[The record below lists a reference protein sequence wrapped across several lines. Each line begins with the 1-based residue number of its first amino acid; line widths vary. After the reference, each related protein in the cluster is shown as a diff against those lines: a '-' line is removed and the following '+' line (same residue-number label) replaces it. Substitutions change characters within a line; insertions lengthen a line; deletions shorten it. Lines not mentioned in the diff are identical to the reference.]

1 MKFLKLNRAAPRI
14 ALTLGCVGLLAL
26 HGCGGGGG
34 SPSNPA
40 PSGAVLS
47 GAVVDGPVAGA
58 TVSVFALA
66 ASGVPLPSTTQ
77 LPEPLATTSS
87 SASGAY
93 TLPPLPATF
102 TGPVEVTSSG
112 GTYKDDV
119 TGATVA
125 GPTLSAIIPSVAA
138 GTTTLSAQL
147 TPLTTLAAQIAIQ
160 TAAEPGADITS
171 LATTMNGL
179 VADYFGGQADIVAT
193 PIVDVSSASC
203 ASAATAAS
211 TDYST
216 VLAGLSYLASNNPSG
231 AQVSV
236 IDLIGAIAQDVAP
249 PDGVLDGYASGAPIT
264 VPTTTGGTTTLC
276 AIEGNCLPLTASSS
290 TLAQRVQTAVT
301 AFAASAKNTCG
312 VAPSGALL
320 SALAS
325 HNAPQKFFFS
335 IGGGFS
341 NIFGAGLVLSIDGAT
356 PLTID
361 SNAPFTFPALF
372 ANGYHYDVEVMTQPP
387 GQNCTLSSNTGAVA
401 SADVSNVSVDCELT
415 GLAYQL
421 SYQVSGLTGSGLIL
435 TDGFGLQAP
444 NGNQFAAFVTDLAAG
459 SPYAISVVTQPSNP
473 EQTCTVGSNGTGTVS
488 STSITNPAQV
498 TCTGAQAT
506 AAVYVIDSTNTLF
519 AFDALGNKLA
529 QVSLPFVVGN
539 INGGGIT
546 TDANNVYV
554 TIGATTSNFL
564 SGGVVA
570 YDKTTLAP
578 VTLANGSFSQLAT
591 PRGIVYD
598 PHNAQ
603 FYVGNGGT
611 TVTVY
616 DKAGTFVF
624 SFPRGPGSDAIYGP
638 SGIAFDATHDT
649 IWVAN
654 LTGGN
659 GVNPTYGVAE
669 FQENDAVVQPPIVPA
684 TQFLAP
690 TSPTR
695 ELPYAIGYC
704 KGAGAGGTDLVAV
717 GFQAD
722 NSGQGGVAEGG
733 IYTTAGA
740 LVAAFSPQLASAA
753 QPNAISCSAAGSIWV
768 AANDGLHAYTAAG
781 APITLPLSGF
791 KGPVAPIFGVLAAD

>member
-1 MKFLKLNRAAPRI
+1 MKFLKLNRVARCI
-14 ALTLGCVGLLAL
+14 ALTLGCVGLLTL

-34 SPSNPA
+34 SSSNPA
-40 PSGAVLS
+40 PTGAVLS
-47 GAVVDGPVAGA
+47 GAVVDGPVSGA

-66 ASGVPLPSTTQ
+66 ASGVPLPSTAL

-193 PIVDVSSASC
+193 PIVDVSTASC

-236 IDLIGAIAQDVAP
+236 IDLIGAIAQDIAP

-264 VPTTTGGTTTLC
+264 VPTTAGGTTTLC

-301 AFAASAKNTCG
+301 AFAASTKNACG
-312 VAPSGALL
+312 VAPSSALL
-320 SALAS
+320 SALALR
-325 HNAPQKFFFS
+325 NTPQRFFFP

-387 GQNCTLSSNTGAVA
+387 GQTCTMSTNTGTVA
-401 SADVSNVSVDCELT
+401 SANVSNVSVDCELSGT
-415 GLAYQL
+415 AYPL
-421 SYQVSGLTGSGLIL
+421 SYEVTGLTGSGLLL
-435 TDGFGLQAP
+435 TDGFATAGASNGASAFQA
-444 NGNQFAAFVTDLAAG
+444 LAAG
-459 SPYAISVVTQPSNP
+459 SPYTISVLTQPSNP
-473 EQTCTVGSNGTGTVS
+473 TQTCTVVANGTGTVS
-488 STSITNPAQV
+488 STSVNSPAQI
-498 TCTGAQAT
+498 TCSGGQAT
-506 AAVYVIDSTNTLF
+506 PAVYVIDSTNTLF

-616 DKAGTFVF
+616 DKAGTFLS

-690 TSPTR
+690 SNPTR

-704 KGAGAGGTDLVAV
+704 KGAGTGGADLVAV

-740 LVAAFSPQLASAA
+740 PVAAFTPQLASAA

-768 AANDGLHAYTAAG
+768 GANDGLHAYTAAG
-781 APITLPLSGF
+781 ALITLPLSGF